1 MSKMYQ
7 HTMTLQLIIET
18 VSSKCVM
25 EMCVQIVST
34 HMTLQ
39 LITETVS
46 KCVMEMCIQNVST
59 HNDIATIHTDS
70 AWW

>member
-25 EMCVQIVST
+25 EMCV
-34 HMTLQ
+34 
-39 LITETVS
+39 
-46 KCVMEMCIQNVST
+46 MEMCVQNVST
-59 HNDIATIHTDS
+59 HNDIATNHRDS
-70 AWW
+70 V

>member
-34 HMTLQ
+34 H
-39 LITETVS
+39 
-46 KCVMEMCIQNVST
+46 
-59 HNDIATIHTDS
+59 NDIANNHRDS
-70 AWW
+70 V